1 MLYLKNKKNI
11 TSSKDLIGFC
21 GAPWTLA
28 CYMIE
33 GGSSKDYVKTRTF
46 LWNNEKIFF
55 KLINKLTK
63 RLCRFFRIS
72 IFSWLYSF
80 NDF

>member
-1 MLYLKNKKNI
+1 
-11 TSSKDLIGFC
+11 
-21 GAPWTLA
+21 
-28 CYMIE
+28 MIE
-33 GGSSKDYVKTRTF
+33 GGSSKDYAKTRTF
-46 LWNNEKIFF
+46 LWNNEEIFF

-63 RLCRFFRIS
+63 NCADFLGVS